1 MELQDTVK
9 WMNSEDYKERFKAEY
24 HQLKIRHDGLKYML
38 HKWDKGEL
46 EIEPKSPKNVYSQQL
61 ASMTN
66 YLSVLEYR
74 AYLEKIKLN

>member
-9 WMNSEDYKERFKAEY
+9 WMVSEDYKERFKAEY

-46 EIEPKSPKNVYSQQL
+46 EV
-61 ASMTN
+61 
-66 YLSVLEYR
+66 
-74 AYLEKIKLN
+74 